1 MRRPGPGPPW
11 SWRAAPLPHRT
22 DCCRF
27 HSLERRCQGQLRVYI
42 HQHHSLACSSS
53 PTRHYP
59 AQPGRKSAHP
69 PTTCR
74 SDASNRPT
82 IGCRGIRPFR
92 AIILIVINKLV
103 CVNYRGLEDFEI
115 NLTPMT
121 VLVGANGSGKST
133 VLQALDFLL
142 GDRWASLAHIDIPG
156 DFTALDNARP
166 LAIQAWF
173 DPCLEYE
180 DAKGD
185 IHSIGAIEYRC
196 EPYKIR
202 SGPHLPGDLRDI
214 YRPLSPAGKEVTV
227 CTKRPQKGSP
237 PVFSPLISMNSGLR
251 DQARVLN
258 IPTARAVSNQLPG
271 RRGSIMAKL
280 LAEVRASFL
289 RNAAGERGQ
298 FKEQYAN
305 AVAALR
311 TEQLQEIEASIA
323 DTARRMLGAAGR
335 PGRHPACGQ

>member
-1 MRRPGPGPPW
+1 MQPHGPG
-11 SWRAAPLPHRT
+11 
-22 DCCRF
+22 
-27 HSLERRCQGQLRVYI
+27 
-42 HQHHSLACSSS
+42 
-53 PTRHYP
+53 HYP
-59 AQPGRKSAHP
+59 DERPRLMDQARAQSCKRLTSCLVTAGPHWPISTFP
-69 PTTCR
+69 
-74 SDASNRPT
+74 
-82 IGCRGIRPFR
+82 
-92 AIILIVINKLV
+92 AISQRLI
-103 CVNYRGLEDFEI
+103 
-115 NLTPMT
+115 T
-121 VLVGANGSGKST
+121 
-133 VLQALDFLL
+133 
-142 GDRWASLAHIDIPG
+142 
-156 DFTALDNARP
+156 RP